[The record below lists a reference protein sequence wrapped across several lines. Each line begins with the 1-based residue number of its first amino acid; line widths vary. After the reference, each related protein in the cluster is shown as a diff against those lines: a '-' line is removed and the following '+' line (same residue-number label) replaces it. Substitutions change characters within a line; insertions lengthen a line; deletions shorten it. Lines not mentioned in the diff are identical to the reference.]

1 MRQGKTGLLVF
12 TDEFGGGVKAPL
24 LTGCVRISRLSEKST
39 MMESNRTDQLSFNR
53 KFTMWKNQHFI
64 IAASWKSI
72 SYILKSA
79 YIFALFFS
87 KLAYFFL
94 FCACSPPLLLAFSPW
109 GWSSC
114 CSPAFRVLLIESA
127 GKKTQE
133 TNIAFCFSALRS
145 TKM

>member
-87 KLAYFFL
+87 KLAYFFSFLCLLSTFAPRL
-94 FCACSPPLLLAFSPW
+94 FPMRLEELLLT
-109 GWSSC
+109 
-114 CSPAFRVLLIESA
+114 RV
-127 GKKTQE
+127 
-133 TNIAFCFSALRS
+133 
-145 TKM
+145 